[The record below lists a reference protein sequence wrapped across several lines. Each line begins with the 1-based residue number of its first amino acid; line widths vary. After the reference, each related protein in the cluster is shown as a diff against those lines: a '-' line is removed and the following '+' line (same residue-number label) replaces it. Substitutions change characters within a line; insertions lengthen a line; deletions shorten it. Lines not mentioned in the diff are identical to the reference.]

1 MILDTDITRCL
12 HERGICVII
21 PTFNNETTLI
31 DVVSQVR
38 EICQDVIVINDG
50 STDNT
55 ANLLKERTDITVLS
69 YEKNRGK
76 GYALKTG
83 FRKAREMGFAYA
95 ITIDADGQH
104 KPQDIPKFLQ
114 ANKEHPGAIIVG
126 KRNLE
131 NVERSKGSNFANK
144 FSNFWFALQTG
155 RRLKDTQTGYRL
167 YPIKKL
173 KGLSLLTNR
182 YEAELELMVFASW
195 HGVKIFETSVDV
207 YYPPK
212 EERVSHF
219 RPGMD
224 FFRISLLNT
233 FLCGLALLYG
243 LPLAIFRWLIRF
255 LRNAYTLITFVFFS
269 IFVVT
274 PAAWLYVKI
283 GKMTEKKKWNLHLFI
298 NWLAKF
304 FMIKHGIPGTK
315 FSYKVHEEVDFNK
328 PHVIICNHQSHF
340 DLMCQ
345 LIFSPKM
352 IFLTKT
358 WVINNPFYGFV
369 IRHADYIPVRDG
381 LEQIMPKLKEL
392 VDKGFSIALY
402 PEGTRSENCDI
413 ARFHQGAFYI
423 ADKLNIG
430 ILPMCLY
437 GTGKVLPKTKFSL
450 RKGPIYIEVDKS
462 VSLDELRN
470 MGEYRQQASQMRKY
484 YINKY
489 ESIANRIEQD
499 V

>member
-1 MILDTDITRCL
+1 LISPEDITATL
-12 HERGICVII
+12 HDRGICVII
-21 PTFNNETTLI
+21 PTFNNETTVV
-31 DVVSQVR
+31 DVVKKVR
-38 EICQDVIVINDG
+38 DICQDVIVVNDG

-55 ANLLKERTDITVLS
+55 TKLLEECNDITLVS
-69 YEKNRGK
+69 YDKNRGK

-83 FRKAREMGFAYA
+83 FRKALEMGFAYA

-104 KPQDIPKFLQ
+104 NPNDIPKFLD
-114 ANKEHPGAIIVG
+114 ANKRHPGCIIVG

-155 RRLKDTQTGYRL
+155 KCLKDTQTGYRL

-182 YEAELELMVFASW
+182 YEAELQLMVFASW
-195 HGVKIFETSVDV
+195 HGVKIYETTVDV

-212 EERVSHF
+212 EQRVSHF

-233 FLCGLALLYG
+233 LLCGLALIYG
-243 LPLAIFRWLIRF
+243 LPLAIIRWIIRF

-269 IFVVT
+269 IFIVT
-274 PAAWLYVKI
+274 PAAWIYLKV
-283 GKMTEKKKWNLHLFI
+283 GKMTEKKKWNMHLLI
-298 NWLAKF
+298 TWLAKF

-315 FSYKVHEEVDFNK
+315 FSYKVNEGVDFDK

-352 IFLTKT
+352 VFLTKT
-358 WVINNPFYGFV
+358 WVYNNLFYGFV
-369 IRHADYIPVRDG
+369 IRHADYIHVKDG
-381 LEQIMPKLKEL
+381 LEQTLPKMKEL

-423 ADKLNIG
+423 ADQLGVG
-430 ILPMCLY
+430 IMPMCIY
-437 GTGKVLPKTKFSL
+437 GTGKVLPKKKFSL
-450 RKGPIYIEVDKS
+450 HKGPIYIEVDKPIYNEQ
-462 VSLDELRN
+462 LKQI
-470 MGEYRQQASQMRKY
+470 GEYRQQASYMRKY
-484 YINKY
+484 YIKKY